1 MYLTA
6 ARRIFCNIAQIDLG
20 NGSKESL
27 MSSVS
32 DKQPVDAIL
41 PAPQLLLFGLQHVL
55 VMAAVPI
62 TSVFLVAKAL
72 GLPASLTVNLI
83 SATFLMCGLGSLLQS
98 LGPWKFGARL
108 PFVMVPGG
116 APVVMFLTIAQQRD
130 LQTASGAVILTALFY
145 FLVLPVFARC
155 LKYFPKIVIGTLLL
169 LVSIN
174 LVKVYGGIIAGKPGT
189 PSFADPANIGLA
201 LATIG
206 FTVLFARLFKGTLGQ
221 LSVLL
226 GLLAGSLVA
235 ALLGRMDFGGVAAGP
250 AWSAPSLLPFGMPHF
265 DLVAAVPLLVFSVI
279 SMVEAT
285 GQTVAVAEI
294 VGRKI
299 EPREVVPRTIRGD
312 ALMSLLGGLF
322 GTSMIITSG
331 ENIGIV
337 RATQVRSRYVTAT
350 AGLILILVALFAP
363 LGRLANAIPSAVV
376 GGTAMVVFAIIGT
389 MGIDMLRKVDLHQRA
404 NMFVLAGALAM
415 GLLPIL
421 VPGLYSR
428 FPETLQLVLGNG
440 LAMGALTAV
449 LLNIVFN
456 HLAADPAAA
465 PAPEPL
471 EGASHAR

>member
-1 MYLTA
+1 MA
-6 ARRIFCNIAQIDLG
+6 
-20 NGSKESL
+20 
-27 MSSVS
+27 SVPET
-32 DKQPVDAIL
+32 QPVDAVL
-41 PAPQLLLFGLQHVL
+41 PLPQLLLFGLQHVL

-72 GLPASLTVNLI
+72 GLPAGVTINLI

-98 LGPWKFGARL
+98 FGPWKLGAKL

-116 APVVMFLTIAQQRD
+116 APVVMFLTIAQQTD
-130 LQTASGAVILTALFY
+130 LQTASGAVILTSLFY
-145 FLVLPVFARC
+145 FMVLPVFARC
-155 LKYFPKIVIGTLLL
+155 LKYFPKIVIGTLLM

-189 PSFADPANIGLA
+189 PGFADPVNIGLA

-206 FTVLFARLFKGTLGQ
+206 FTILFARIFKGLMGQ

-226 GLLAGSLVA
+226 GLLAGALVA
-235 ALLGRMDFGGVAAGP
+235 AALGFMDVSGVAHGP
-250 AWSAPSLLPFGMPHF
+250 VWSAPSLLPFGTPKF
-265 DLVAAVPLLVFSVI
+265 DLIAAVPLLVFSVI

-294 VGRKI
+294 VGKRI
-299 EPREVVPRTIRGD
+299 EPRDVVPRTIRGD
-312 ALMSLLGGLF
+312 ALMSFFGGLF

-331 ENIGIV
+331 ENVGIV
-337 RATQVRSRYVTAT
+337 RATQVRSRYVTAA
-350 AGLILILVALFAP
+350 AGAILVLVALFAP
-363 LGRLANAIPSAVV
+363 LGRLANAIPEAVV

-389 MGIDMLRKVDLHQRA
+389 IGIDMLRKADLHERS

-421 VPGLYSR
+421 VPGFYSG
-428 FPETLQLVLGNG
+428 FPKALQPVLGNG

-449 LLNIVFN
+449 LLNILFN
-456 HLAADPAAA
+456 HLGGARGSNTVAAA
-465 PAPEPL
+465 PQGTPNA
-471 EGASHAR
+471 H